1 MTIHNISDSDF
12 NKLEEAVSLIAILI
26 SGADGEIEKSELDW
40 AEKIVDIRSYNLSG
54 DMNYFYDKVHENF
67 NEKLY
72 KVLHGLPADTATRTE
87 EITRRLDEINPILA
101 KLNNHFAYRLYKSF
115 QSLATHVAKAEGGV
129 MGFFSVGKEES
140 KLISLPMITP
150 IENQVHDE
158 EE

>member
-1 MTIHNISDSDF
+1 MTIHNISEENF
-12 NKLEEAVSLIAILI
+12 KQLEDAVSLIAILI
-26 SGADGEIEKSELDW
+26 SGADGEIDKTELDW

-72 KVLHGLPADTATRTE
+72 KVLNGLPADTDERTA
-87 EITRRLDEINPILA
+87 EITRRLELVNPILA

-115 QSLATHVAKAEGGV
+115 LSLATHVAKAEGGV
-129 MGFFSVGKEES
+129 MGFFSIGKEES
-140 KLISLPMITP
+140 KLVNLPMIHP
-150 IENQVHDE
+150 IENQVKDE